1 MKKFSKISK
10 RGFIILIIAG
20 VLQFGSL
27 AIQQYVVQAE
37 GNIRNMQERIPELNN
52 KFQNIQSS
60 YFSLTSLNSEYLESI
75 QMSLN
80 FRLFSDDLLSNLKF
94 YTSNFMEI
102 VISNKYVKEFIDQT
116 SIENFENLKKNI
128 EELEV
133 ENLTSYSIFEDY
145 LYEIMKFYRVLQKE
159 AGATLGEIDNLNI
172 EINNANNNKQIYLLF
187 SIVLEISSFLLIL
200 VFFRLFIK
208 KNLISNL
215 KLQKL
220 STIKK

>member
-1 MKKFSKISK
+1 M
-10 RGFIILIIAG
+10 IIAG

-27 AIQQYVVQAE
+27 AIQQYVVQEE

-75 QMSLN
+75 QMSIN
-80 FRLFSDDLLSNLKF
+80 FGLYSDNLLSNLKY

-102 VISNKYVKEFIDQT
+102 VISNKYVKEFIDQV
-116 SIENFENLKKNI
+116 SIKNFESLKKNV

-133 ENLTSYSIFEDY
+133 ENLNSYSVFEDY

-172 EINNANNNKQIYLLF
+172 EINKANNNKQIYLLF
-187 SIVLEISSFLLIL
+187 SIVLEILSFLLIL
-200 VFFRLFIK
+200 IFFRLFIQ
-208 KNLISNL
+208 KNLI
-215 KLQKL
+215 KR
-220 STIKK
+220 I

>member
-1 MKKFSKISK
+1 M
-10 RGFIILIIAG
+10 IIAG

-75 QMSLN
+75 QMSIN
-80 FRLFSDDLLSNLKF
+80 FGLYSDNLLSNLKY

-102 VISNKYVKEFIDQT
+102 VISNKYVKEFIDQV
-116 SIENFENLKKNI
+116 SIKNFESLKKNV

-133 ENLTSYSIFEDY
+133 ENLNSYSVFEDY

-159 AGATLGEIDNLNI
+159 AGSTLGEIDNLNI
-172 EINNANNNKQIYLLF
+172 EINKANNNKQIYLLF
-187 SIVLEISSFLLIL
+187 SIVLEILSFLLIL
-200 VFFRLFIK
+200 IFFRLFIQ
-208 KNLISNL
+208 KNLI
-215 KLQKL
+215 KR
-220 STIKK
+220 I

>member
-1 MKKFSKISK
+1 M
-10 RGFIILIIAG
+10 IIAG

-102 VISNKYVKEFIDQT
+102 VISNTYVKEFIDQT
-116 SIENFENLKKNI
+116 SVNNFRNLKKNI
-128 EELEV
+128 EEIDVKDL
-133 ENLTSYSIFEDY
+133 NSYSVFEDY
-145 LYEIMKFYRVLQKE
+145 LYEIMNFYRVLQKE

-172 EINNANNNKQIYLLF
+172 EINNANNNKQIYLLL
-187 SIVLEISSFLLIL
+187 SIVLEILSFLLIL
-200 VFFRLFIK
+200 IFFRLFIQ
-208 KNLISNL
+208 KNI
-215 KLQKL
+215 
-220 STIKK
+220 IKKI

>member
-1 MKKFSKISK
+1 M
-10 RGFIILIIAG
+10 IIAG

-75 QMSLN
+75 QMSIN
-80 FRLFSDDLLSNLKF
+80 FGLYSDNLLSNLKF

-102 VISNKYVKEFIDQT
+102 VISNKYVKEFIDQV
-116 SIENFENLKKNI
+116 SIKNFESLKKNV

-133 ENLTSYSIFEDY
+133 ENLNSYSVFEDY

-172 EINNANNNKQIYLLF
+172 EINKANNNKQIYLLF
-187 SIVLEISSFLLIL
+187 SIVLEILSFLLIL
-200 VFFRLFIK
+200 IFFRLFIQ
-208 KNLISNL
+208 KNLI
-215 KLQKL
+215 
-220 STIKK
+220 KKI

>member
-1 MKKFSKISK
+1 M
-10 RGFIILIIAG
+10 IIAG

>member
-1 MKKFSKISK
+1 M
-10 RGFIILIIAG
+10 IIAG

-75 QMSLN
+75 QMSIN
-80 FRLFSDDLLSNLKF
+80 FGLYSDNLLSNLKF

-102 VISNKYVKEFIDQT
+102 VISNKYVKEFIDQV
-116 SIENFENLKKNI
+116 SIKNFESLKKNV

-133 ENLTSYSIFEDY
+133 ENLNSYSVFEDY

-187 SIVLEISSFLLIL
+187 SIVLEILSFLLIL
-200 VFFRLFIK
+200 IFFRLFIQ
-208 KNLISNL
+208 KNLI
-215 KLQKL
+215 
-220 STIKK
+220 KKI

>member
-1 MKKFSKISK
+1 M
-10 RGFIILIIAG
+10 IIAG

-75 QMSLN
+75 QMSIN
-80 FRLFSDDLLSNLKF
+80 FGLYSDNLLSNLKF

-102 VISNKYVKEFIDQT
+102 VISNKYVKEFIDPV
-116 SIENFENLKKNI
+116 SIKNFDSLKKNV

-133 ENLTSYSIFEDY
+133 DNLNSYSIFEDY
-145 LYEIMKFYRVLQKE
+145 LYEIMKFYRVLRKE

-187 SIVLEISSFLLIL
+187 SIVLEILSFLLIL
-200 VFFRLFIK
+200 IFFRLFIQ
-208 KNLISNL
+208 KNLI
-215 KLQKL
+215 
-220 STIKK
+220 KKI